1 MLAERARSECARPM
15 RARESNPP
23 APSSKTT
30 EGEKVK
36 RMNIGTSCSK
46 SKGWRAV
53 PGLVS
58 VLAERARADGARSMR
73 AIEPSPATTLIIC
86 NDEVMSAK
94 VNG

>member
-1 MLAERARSECARPM
+1 MCALDARKGIK
-15 RARESNPP
+15 
-23 APSSKTT
+23 PSYPVLE

-46 SKGWRAV
+46 SKGWSAV

-73 AIEPSPATTLIIC
+73 AIEPIPATTLIIC